1 MDQNNHIIRI
11 TEGNLRDIIG
21 ECVSAVISEM
31 AYPASFNME
40 EFKSLNTFAKRLEYC
55 KARLPR
61 IGAGSSRVVFKVDDD
76 KVLKLAKNRKGIAQN
91 LAEIDVLTDG
101 YSYAILPDI
110 FEYDENGLFLECEI
124 CRKAT
129 EKDFQAIYGVPWGA
143 HCCAVYEEYGVHNP
157 RYRQRWIN
165 PYSQFQ
171 PIVDSIW
178 QGEDNDTMYFFN
190 EVHDYVANHSND
202 PVGDLVRIAN
212 WGIDSEGYFKL
223 VDAGLNKE
231 VGETYYGWR

>member
-1 MDQNNHIIRI
+1 MAQNNHIIRI

-31 AYPASFNME
+31 AYPASFNMD

-61 IGAGSSRVVFKVDDD
+61 LGAGTSRVVFRVDDD

-101 YSYAILPDI
+101 YSYSILPDI
-110 FEYDENGLFLECEI
+110 FDYDENGLFLEAEL

-129 EKDFQAIYGVPWGA
+129 EKDFQNIYGVPWGA
-143 HCCAVYEEYGVHNP
+143 HCCAVFDEYNAHNG
-157 RYRQRWIN
+157 RKLYYN

-171 PIVDSIW
+171 PVVDSVW
-178 QGEDNDTMYFFN
+178 NGEDNDTMSFFN
-190 EVHDYVANHSND
+190 EVHDYVANHHND
-202 PVGDLVRIAN
+202 PIGDLTRIAN
-212 WGIDSEGYFKL
+212 WGIDYEGYFKL
-223 VDAGLNKE
+223 VDAGFNKD
-231 VGETYYGWR
+231 VATRYYGFK

>member
-1 MDQNNHIIRI
+1 MAQNKHIIRI

-21 ECVSAVISEM
+21 ESVGAVISEM

-40 EFKSLNTFAKRLEYC
+40 EFKSLKTFAKRLEYC

-61 IGAGSSRVVFKVDDD
+61 LGAGSSRVVFKVDDD

-101 YSYAILPDI
+101 YSYAILPDV
-110 FEYDENGLFLECEI
+110 FDYDENGLFLECEI

-143 HCCAVYEEYGVHNP
+143 LCCAIWEQYLNYNHQQKRYG
-157 RYRQRWIN
+157 N
-165 PYSQFQ
+165 PYSKFE
-171 PIVDSIW
+171 PIVQQVW

-190 EVHDYVANHSND
+190 EVWDYVANHSND
-202 PVGDLVRIAN
+202 PVGDLTRVAN